1 MNLFQELKNEKRL
14 VNIALILLIIA
25 LGSYVISLF
34 WGILSIFSDVIVI
47 LLVAWIL
54 SFVLEP
60 LIDFVNAT
68 FKVSKVFSTLFVYI
82 VLLLLISAGIF
93 LFIPVVVEQIQ
104 ILLKVVPTYFDNTP
118 PLINRW
124 GDSVMSSLSGSVA
137 FLPSVAQFFFSIF
150 IVILLSFYFNVDRD
164 LIGKEFF
171 EFLPKS
177 WLPHF
182 RSFYKVTDTTLAS
195 FLRIQLIFG
204 ILSFISTWIVL
215 VIFRVDL
222 AVSISFLSGIFAI
235 IPMIGPFLAL
245 IPPIALIV
253 VVDPI
258 KALMVGIVLLAI
270 QQVIFNIIGPK
281 LLGNALKLH
290 PAIILLSFVLGAKIG
305 GPVGAIF
312 AIPIIGILSVYLKAL
327 SKHFFRFDQTP

>member
-104 ILLKVVPTYFDNTP
+104 ILLK
-118 PLINRW
+118 
-124 GDSVMSSLSGSVA
+124 
-137 FLPSVAQFFFSIF
+137 
-150 IVILLSFYFNVDRD
+150 
-164 LIGKEFF
+164 
-171 EFLPKS
+171 
-177 WLPHF
+177 
-182 RSFYKVTDTTLAS
+182 
-195 FLRIQLIFG
+195 
-204 ILSFISTWIVL
+204 
-215 VIFRVDL
+215 
-222 AVSISFLSGIFAI
+222 
-235 IPMIGPFLAL
+235 
-245 IPPIALIV
+245 
-253 VVDPI
+253 
-258 KALMVGIVLLAI
+258 
-270 QQVIFNIIGPK
+270 
-281 LLGNALKLH
+281 
-290 PAIILLSFVLGAKIG
+290 
-305 GPVGAIF
+305 
-312 AIPIIGILSVYLKAL
+312 
-327 SKHFFRFDQTP
+327 